1 MPKDKVIT
9 CSLCHRCGTKLQLIG
24 TDGTQYK
31 YYCEKCHKV
40 ELEKKDN
47 GNLSKQTKQN
57 LGLKLFNVWM

>member
-24 TDGTQYK
+24 IDGSQYK

-40 ELEKKDN
+40 ELEKEDIE
-47 GNLSKQTKQN
+47 QN